1 MVFLGLTEEE
11 NSVVLEKD
19 RCLVRIKEISRER
32 EILILKQKE
41 VQASIQKLRISN
53 IKHKLRGD
61 ILQFKLDDETKLMNE
76 LHGRILSFAN
86 PTEKE
91 KGSQIDSF
99 NEIINQKNCTF
110 IKNSSQ
116 KKKSKSY
123 SLEIG
128 AFQKKSGNKQKGET
142 IAQIKQKRKHL
153 NGLKNKFE
161 ILLLKE

>member
-1 MVFLGLTEEE
+1 M
-11 NSVVLEKD
+11 EKD

-32 EILILKQKE
+32 ETLILKQKE
-41 VQASIQKLRISN
+41 LQVSMQKLRISN

-61 ILQFKLDDETKLMNE
+61 ISQLKLNDETKLMNE
-76 LHGRILSFAN
+76 LHGRILSFTN
-86 PTEKE
+86 PTEKG
-91 KGSQIDSF
+91 KGSELDSF

-128 AFQKKSGNKQKGET
+128 AFQKKSENKQKGEIIT
-142 IAQIKQKRKHL
+142 QIKQKRKQL
-153 NGLKNKFE
+153 NGLKSKFE